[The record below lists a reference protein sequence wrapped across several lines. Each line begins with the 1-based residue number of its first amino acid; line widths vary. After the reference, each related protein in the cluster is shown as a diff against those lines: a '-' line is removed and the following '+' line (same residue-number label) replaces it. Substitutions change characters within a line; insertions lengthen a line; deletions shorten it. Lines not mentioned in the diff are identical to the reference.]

1 MPDTNEALDVSGC
14 YVADENRVLDP
25 SLVDK
30 ELIERLPQPTGW
42 RILSLRDPK
51 FGGRPRA
58 SWMPL
63 PVPSAPAAPWPV
75 CPVT

>member
-30 ELIERLPQPTGW
+30 ELIERSPQPTGW
-42 RILSLRDPK
+42 RILI
-51 FGGRPRA
+51 
-58 SWMPL
+58 MPL
-63 PVPSAPAAPWPV
+63 RPGS
-75 CPVT
+75 